1 MHKKIIVVLLA
12 IGFNALNG
20 AADSPISLWA
30 PENFNTVIINNQTN
44 ATLGIPGYGVFPAH
58 TRTAI
63 SILNGSNLASLLNRI
78 RTSRSSFNVLA
89 PATLDDEMLPSSEI
103 IFKPG
108 ENARIIDVEIESFYD
123 TDTSENDTA
132 RYDTADEDD
141 EPEEEY
147 TESTDNDDM

>member
-89 PATLDDEMLPSSEI
+89 PATLDNEMLPSSEI

-108 ENARIIDVEIESFYD
+108 ENARIIDVEIESSYHTTGYD
-123 TDTSENDTA
+123 TTT
-132 RYDTADEDD
+132 DEDD

-147 TESTDNDDM
+147 TESTDNDDDM